1 MRPAVTTTAVLAL
14 AAPAAGC
21 GSDRDDRPVVR
32 PVAGR
37 IEVPAAQRLPL
48 ALSAVAGYGGVG
60 RVARADRAFTVRGVV
75 EPADS
80 RVSVLDART
89 GRTVRAAVDPRGR
102 FAATVGS
109 VRPGAGA
116 YVVSAARRGRLR
128 WAENLLLVRAGAAIE
143 PPRTVVVPLRDRTP
157 PVAVMRLRRTASTR
171 PRDVVEAFTGTP
183 SARGGPVRVRG
194 TTLRA
199 SAETRDADAGA
210 LRVRVTVTADLLCRD
225 ARTGRVARVRK
236 LWRRPPAAIERLVVP
251 PGRTLPTTLRRTVE
265 IDLVGRD
272 CARGLVEGVEG
283 EVEADATS
291 AFELEESTPIFFS
304 ARP

>member
-1 MRPAVTTTAVLAL
+1 MRRAVTTTAVLAL
-14 AAPAAGC
+14 AAPAASC
-21 GSDRDDRPVVR
+21 GSERDDVPVVR
-32 PVAGR
+32 PVVGR
-37 IEVPAAQRLPL
+37 IEVPEAQRLPL

-60 RVARADRAFTVRGVV
+60 RVARADRDFVVRGVV

-89 GRTVRAAVDPRGR
+89 GRTLPATVDPRGR
-102 FAATVGS
+102 FAATLRA

-116 YVVSAARRGRLR
+116 YVVRATRPGRLR
-128 WAENLLLVRAGAAIE
+128 WAENLLLVRTGAPIE
-143 PPRTVVVPLRDRTP
+143 PPRTVVVPPRDWTP
-157 PVAVMRLRRTASTR
+157 PVAVMRLRPTASSR
-171 PRDVVEAFTGTP
+171 RGDVVEAFTGTQ
-183 SARGGPVRVRG
+183 SARGRPVRVRG

-225 ARTGRVARVRK
+225 SRTGKLQRVPK

-272 CARGLVEGVEG
+272 CARGRVEGVEG

-291 AFELEESTPIFFS
+291 AFELEESTPILFS